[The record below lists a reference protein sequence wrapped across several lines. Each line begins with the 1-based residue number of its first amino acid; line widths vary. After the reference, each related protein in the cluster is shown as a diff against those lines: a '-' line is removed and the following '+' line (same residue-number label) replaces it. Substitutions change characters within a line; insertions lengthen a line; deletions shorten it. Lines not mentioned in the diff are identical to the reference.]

1 MKGMIIVRY
10 GWLFFFFFGVVRKL
24 RNPQSL
30 DIEPGNIGLEME
42 IPKLPEI
49 VCRS

>member
-1 MKGMIIVRY
+1 MIIVRY
-10 GWLFFFFFGVVRKL
+10 SWLFFFFFGVVRKL
-24 RNPQSL
+24 INYQYL
-30 DIEPGNIGLEME
+30 DIEPGNLGLEME